1 MFTVPH
7 LMFSEVYQKRE
18 KEKMALQVYLRR
30 QFFCILASSSH
41 PCKKTSQNANRTLRE
56 VDGSK
61 HGKQFGRSLDIRK
74 SISCS
79 YLYQPVLSKRVQ
91 MVCLAWCKTII

>member
-30 QFFCILASSSH
+30 QFVCILASSSH

-79 YLYQPVLSKRVQ
+79 YLYQPVLSKLVQ